1 MLIAVIPAY
10 NEEKNMRAVVKKT
23 LQHTDFVIVVDDGSN
38 DNTSEEARQS
48 GAFVIRNE
56 VNKGKAGAMNV
67 GFKHALKK
75 GADFIV
81 VLDADGQHDPDEIP
95 VFVNKIDE
103 GFDLVVGARQFNR
116 ELMPVRRIL
125 ANAFSSFLT
134 SLATCTK
141 ILDSQSG
148 YRVIRRNVLEK
159 ICFTSSRYQIE
170 TEMLIKAAKCGFKIC
185 FVPIKTIYTP
195 QAQSKIN
202 QLIDPARFVFLVVKL
217 FFWRCK

>member
-10 NEEKNMRAVVKKT
+10 NEEKNIRSVVQKT
-23 LQHTDFVIVVDDGSN
+23 LNHADFVVVVDDGSM
-38 DNTSEEARQS
+38 DNTSEEARQG
-48 GAFVIRNE
+48 GAFVIRNK

-67 GFKHALKK
+67 GFKYVLKK

-95 VFVNKIDE
+95 LFVNKIHE
-103 GFDLVVGARQFNR
+103 GFDIVVGARRFDR
-116 ELMPVRRIL
+116 ELMPVSRRL
-125 ANAFSSFLT
+125 ANIFSSFLT
-134 SLATCTK
+134 SLVAGTK

-148 YRVIRRNVLEK
+148 YRIIRKSVLEK
-159 ICFTSSRYQIE
+159 ICLTSSRYQIE
-170 TEMLIKAAKCGFKIC
+170 TEMLIKGAKCGFKIC
-185 FVPIKTIYTP
+185 FVPIKTIYIH

-202 QLIDPARFVFLVVKL
+202 QFVDPVRFVFLVVKL